1 MFLIKIGTEEALQ
14 KKDELWEYLENK
26 NKKMYKDISRTVLGQ
41 SSKLHSRP
49 GQEVVKAGYEI
60 ARKLFHFN

>member
-1 MFLIKIGTEEALQ
+1 
-14 KKDELWEYLENK
+14 
-26 NKKMYKDISRTVLGQ
+26 MYKDISRTVLGT

-60 ARKLFHFN
+60 ARKLFQFN